1 MYDFFPFHVL
11 PPSSVSGFTD
21 QPSRLFRYSPA
32 FLTYREY
39 HIVKPYANSYNEYR
53 DILNPHIRKRTT
65 VLPTLRSFSRSRK
78 GKHERHRA
86 RTAHG
91 VVSSWRIS
99 FPPKSRINKQASQ
112 PDMNERLAK
121 LQCNWP
127 AWIVRLCN
135 LNCYH
140 SHFCGAS
147 VCFTLRY
154 ASQVVS
160 YCNWQLQG
168 ISSLS

>member
-1 MYDFFPFHVL
+1 MCCLLHLFRVSRISPAGR
-11 PPSSVSGFTD
+11 PS
-21 QPSRLFRYSPA
+21 RYSPA
-32 FLTYREY
+32 FLTFREY
-39 HIVKPYANSYNEYR
+39 HIAKLYANSYNEYR
-53 DILNPHIRKRTT
+53 DILNPHIRKHTT
-65 VLPTLRSFSRSRK
+65 VLPTLRSFLRS
-78 GKHERHRA
+78 HHREVCSA
-86 RTAHG
+86 ESRTAQG

-99 FPPKSRINKQASQ
+99 FPPKSRISKQVSQ
-112 PDMNERLAK
+112 PDMNELLAK

-154 ASQVVS
+154 ASQVLS
-160 YCNWQLQG
+160 YCN
-168 ISSLS
+168 